1 MFTEPFVAKFN
12 DSLVFTPEDL
22 EPLDKMHINDT
33 RNELGKYNVRGL
45 SAEELVKTKFGTL
58 FRELRKPER
67 RYFSMDLHD
76 PVLQVRVEIKYE
88 NFYRTTSADVKF
100 IRDVLLNPGESMYIY
115 INLGCPDMPTI
126 RYYHDNIYIIN
137 GRRLTWDMLYNLHTS
152 ALERLNQS
160 NDNGYALLRWWHE
173 EEFHRKLNYAVKDYI
188 RNHTDEI
195 IARAREEAANINKLL
210 QQLRATI
217 ENPKSKAA
225 EPIDMIATFSTAQ
238 PEEDELDIPAIEWD
252 EDDSTAEPPNTIQTM
267 TAVIDSSDA
276 PAISDSQ
283 SDVLSYDDILS
294 AMFNDIDKRSDI
306 ETERD
311 VVAYLT
317 EVPYIQKLLCTI
329 GCLPAYFFN
338 RFVEICNHKNIR
350 VTHAQ
355 KSINSLF
362 PPDVLDKKRR
372 QYKLE
377 GGRKVRTCVR
387 TFVYTPALRAS
398 ITGNPKLKRFD
409 LNGQETDISIFIN
422 STEYIEAMR
431 STKASDQDL
440 SLIEA
445 LPATSFVHISKP
457 SGNTITAMK
466 SEETYPLMFRIARS
480 FANYVNEHGTT
491 GREYAYFRIA
501 NNDGSIA
508 DYNVMRVLDSIRDS
522 NVTLYRRIN
531 AEWFNERLYDADIKR
546 TNRCVMKWVNWC
558 IEHKINFT
566 EFTAILGANGPSD
579 LHTILAILVNNQ
591 RKNSKNN
598 PEYAKNRTTAE
609 KEELNAFV
617 RSKLRDIEKYQLDLK
632 KNSNGNFTS
641 CISAA
646 KR

>member
-1 MFTEPFVAKFN
+1 MSTEPFVAKFN

-22 EPLDKMHINDT
+22 EPLDTFKIDEYGHSP
-33 RNELGKYNVRGL
+33 GKCNVRGL
-45 SAEELVKTKFGTL
+45 SAQQLVLTKFGSIFKTID
-58 FRELRKPER
+58 KPKNR
-67 RYFSMDLHD
+67 FFSMDLYD
-76 PVLQVRVEIKYE
+76 PILQVRVEIKYE
-88 NFYRTTSADVKF
+88 KTYRSASADLKF
-100 IRDVLLNPGESMYIY
+100 IRDILLNPGESMYIY
-115 INLGCPDMPTI
+115 INLGCMDMPTI
-126 RYYHDNIYIIN
+126 KYYRDNIFLIN
-137 GRRLTWDMLYNLHTS
+137 GRRLTWDMLYNIHMS
-152 ALERLNQS
+152 ALDRLNHS
-160 NDNGYALLRWWHE
+160 VDSAYALLDAYRDAENQRKIDDAIRIYLRNHLSDE
-173 EEFHRKLNYAVKDYI
+173 HKKLNEQLSSFQSLFEQMKEID
-188 RNHTDEI
+188 NHT
-195 IARAREEAANINKLL
+195 
-210 QQLRATI
+210 Q
-217 ENPKSKAA
+217 
-225 EPIDMIATFSTAQ
+225 PIDMIATFSTVQ

-252 EDDSTAEPPNTIQTM
+252 EDDSDVEQPNTIQTT
-267 TAVIDSSDA
+267 TAVIESSDVR
-276 PAISDSQ
+276 AISDSQ
-283 SDVLSYDDILS
+283 SYVLSYDDILT
-294 AMFNDIDKRSDI
+294 AMLNDTDKRSDI

-311 VVAYLT
+311 VVTYLT

-355 KSINSLF
+355 KSINALF
-362 PPDVLDKKRR
+362 PSNVLDKQRR

-377 GGRKVRTCVR
+377 GNRKIRTSIR
-387 TFVYTPALRAS
+387 TFVYTPATRAS
-398 ITGNPKLKRFD
+398 IVGNPKLKRFD
-409 LNGQETDISIFIN
+409 LNGQETDLSIFIN
-422 STEYIEAMR
+422 STEYTEAMR

-457 SGNTITAMK
+457 SGNAITAMK
-466 SEETYPLMFRIARS
+466 SEETYPLMFRIAKS
-480 FANYVNEHGTT
+480 FADYVNEYGTT

-501 NNDGSIA
+501 DDNGVIS

-522 NVTLYRRIN
+522 NETLYRRIN

-546 TNRCVMKWVNWC
+546 TNRCVMKWINWC
-558 IEHKINFT
+558 IEHRINFT
-566 EFTAILGANGPSD
+566 KFTAILGANGPSD

-609 KEELNAFV
+609 KEELNTFV
-617 RSKLRDIEKYQLDLK
+617 KSKLRDIEKYQLDLK
-632 KNSNGNFTS
+632 KNTNGNYTS

>member
-1 MFTEPFVAKFN
+1 MSTEPFVAKFN

-22 EPLDKMHINDT
+22 EPLDTFKIDEYGHSP
-33 RNELGKYNVRGL
+33 GKCNVRGL
-45 SAEELVKTKFGTL
+45 SAQQLVLTKFGSIFKTID
-58 FRELRKPER
+58 KPKN
-67 RYFSMDLHD
+67 RYFSMDLYD
-76 PVLQVRVEIKYE
+76 PILQVRVEIKYE
-88 NFYRTTSADVKF
+88 KTYRSASADLKF
-100 IRDVLLNPGESMYIY
+100 IRDILLNPGESMYIY
-115 INLGCPDMPTI
+115 INLGCMDMPTI
-126 RYYHDNIYIIN
+126 KYYRDNIFLIN
-137 GRRLTWDMLYNLHTS
+137 GRRLTWDMLYNIHMS
-152 ALERLNQS
+152 ALDRLNHS
-160 NDNGYALLRWWHE
+160 VDSAYALLNAYRDAENQRKIDDAIRIYLRNHLSDE
-173 EEFHRKLNYAVKDYI
+173 RKKLNEQLSSFQSLFEQMKEID
-188 RNHTDEI
+188 NHT
-195 IARAREEAANINKLL
+195 
-210 QQLRATI
+210 Q
-217 ENPKSKAA
+217 
-225 EPIDMIATFSTAQ
+225 PIDMIATFSTVQ

-252 EDDSTAEPPNTIQTM
+252 EDDSDVEQPNTIQTT
-267 TAVIDSSDA
+267 TAVIESSDVR
-276 PAISDSQ
+276 AISDSQ
-283 SDVLSYDDILS
+283 SDVLSYDDILT
-294 AMFNDIDKRSDI
+294 AMLNDTDKRSDI

-311 VVAYLT
+311 VVTYLT

-362 PPDVLDKKRR
+362 PTNALDKKRR

-377 GGRKVRTCVR
+377 GDRKVRTCVR
-387 TFVYTPALRAS
+387 TFVYTPALRSS

-409 LNGQETDISIFIN
+409 LNGQDTDISIFIN

-431 STKASDQDL
+431 STKTSDQDL
-440 SLIEA
+440 SSIKPF
-445 LPATSFVHISKP
+445 PATSFVHIDKP
-457 SGNTITAMK
+457 SGNVVTAMK

-501 NNDGSIA
+501 DDNGAIA

-522 NVTLYRRIN
+522 NETLYRRIN
-531 AEWFNERLYDADIKR
+531 SEWFNERLFDADMKR
-546 TNRCVMKWVNWC
+546 TNRCVMKWINWC
-558 IEHKINFT
+558 IEHRTNFT

-579 LHTILAILVNNQ
+579 LHSILAVLVNNQ

-598 PEYAKNRTTAE
+598 PEYAKNRTNAE
-609 KEELNAFV
+609 KEELNSFV

-632 KNSNGNFTS
+632 KNTNGNFTS

>member
-1 MFTEPFVAKFN
+1 MSTEPFVAKFN
-12 DSLVFTPEDL
+12 DTLVFTPEDL
-22 EPLDKMHINDT
+22 EPLDTFKIDEHGHSP
-33 RNELGKYNVRGL
+33 GKCNVRGL
-45 SAEELVKTKFGTL
+45 SAQQLVLTKFNTI
-58 FRELRKPER
+58 FKTIDKPKN
-67 RYFSMDLHD
+67 RYFSMDLYD
-76 PVLQVRVEIKYE
+76 PVLQVRIEIKYE
-88 NFYRTTSADVKF
+88 KTYRSSSADIKF
-100 IRDVLLNPGESMYIY
+100 IRDVLLHPGESMYIY

-137 GRRLTWDMLYNLHTS
+137 GRRLTWDMLYDIHES
-152 ALERLNQS
+152 ALERLNKS
-160 NDNGYALLRWWHE
+160 IDNSYALLRWWQKNE
-173 EEFHRKLNYAVKDYI
+173 LKRKINDSVDEYI
-188 RNHTDEI
+188 RNNKDEI
-195 IARAREEAANINKLL
+195 ISRAREEAASINKLL

-217 ENPKSKAA
+217 ENPEPKA
-225 EPIDMIATFSTAQ
+225 EPIDMIATFSTVQ

-252 EDDSTAEPPNTIQTM
+252 EDESTAEQSNTIQTT
-267 TAVIDSSDA
+267 TAVIESSDVHTT
-276 PAISDSQ
+276 SDSQ
-283 SDVLSYDDILS
+283 SDALSYDDILS
-294 AMFNDIDKRSDI
+294 AMLNDTDKRSDI

-311 VVAYLT
+311 VVTYLT

-338 RFVEICNHKNIR
+338 RFVEICNHKNIC

-377 GGRKVRTCVR
+377 GDRKVRTCVR

-445 LPATSFVHISKP
+445 LPATSFVHINKP
-457 SGNTITAMK
+457 SGNVVTAMK

-501 NNDGSIA
+501 NDDGSIA

-531 AEWFNERLYDADIKR
+531 TEWFNERLYDADIKR
-546 TNRCVMKWVNWC
+546 TNRCVMKWINWC
-558 IEHKINFT
+558 IEHRINFT

-598 PEYAKNRTTAE
+598 PEYAKNRTNAE
-609 KEELNAFV
+609 KEELNTFV

-632 KNSNGNFTS
+632 KNTNGNFTS